1 MPIEVS
7 AFVAANLRLLN
18 TLCDAQTSTKVRN
31 KLLKRA
37 NRPMIQ
43 AIQELLLNIKEENIP
58 KVIIG
63 IRKKGKKLSIKR
75 QQIIRHWKKIR
86 ALISPLVRRLINNE
100 KA

>member
-1 MPIEVS
+1 
-7 AFVAANLRLLN
+7 
-18 TLCDAQTSTKVRN
+18 
-31 KLLKRA
+31 
-37 NRPMIQ
+37 MIQ

-58 KVIIG
+58 KVIVG